1 MLKYD
6 PLQLP
11 SEEELPCSDD
21 TPVDNE
27 LQNLIPNLLG
37 AILAFIWQDRRNWF
51 FAVDMGI
58 YHTTG
63 TNPRIP
69 IVPDGFLSLGVERLK
84 GDKLRLSYIV
94 WKENNVVPVWVLEI
108 VSHTYGGEYGNK
120 AAQYAQLGVLYYA
133 IYNPEYSQRDRHDLL
148 EVYRL
153 VDGAY
158 VRQPG
163 EPVWMP
169 EIGLGI
175 GREQGTYWGIT
186 REWLYWYDQ
195 DGRKY
200 PSPEEAR
207 QVAEQQA
214 QQEAQRRQIAEQR
227 AEQLAAQLRA
237 LGIEPDEA

>member
-6 PLQLP
+6 PLQSLP
-11 SEEELPCSDD
+11 SAEELPCSDE

-27 LQNLIPNLLG
+27 LQNLLPNFLLV
-37 AILAFIWQDRRNWF
+37 ILAFIWEQRLDWF
-51 FAVDMGI
+51 LGVDMGI

-69 IVPDGFLSLGVERLK
+69 IVPDGFLSIGVERFK
-84 GDKLRLSYIV
+84 GGKLRSSYII
-94 WKENNVVPVWVLEI
+94 WLENNVVPIWILEV
-108 VSHTYGGEYGNK
+108 VSETYGGEYDK
-120 AAQYAQLGVLYYA
+120 KLIDYANLGVLYYA
-133 IYNPEYSQRDRHDLL
+133 IYNPDYWRRDKHDPL

-158 VRQPG
+158 VRQSG

-175 GREQGTYWGIT
+175 GRAQGTFCGIT
-186 REWLYWYDQ
+186 REWLYWYEQ

-200 PSPEEAR
+200 PSPDEAR
-207 QVAEQQA
+207 QF
-214 QQEAQRRQIAEQR
+214 AEQR
-227 AEQLAAQLRA
+227 AAQLAAQLRA
-237 LGIEPDEA
+237 LGIEPDES